1 MHPRTLPLLVVAAAL
16 AAGCASRA
24 EPAVETAAAP
34 SPVESAAVQ
43 ASPATPGIAAALDVA
58 KGNRRQLELALE
70 YFEAL
75 GDADELAAARFL
87 VENLPGKGYVVFE
100 WHDAKGETVPFEA
113 LDYASFTDAQAALE
127 RIEKER
133 GELNYRR
140 ARFVP
145 DVETITADHLI
156 RHVERSVAIWRA
168 VPAAERPSFEVFR
181 EFVLPHRGS
190 DEPLEDWLTPLAAR
204 IEEIRA
210 TLPPGASRRDLWN
223 AAMKD
228 MWNRVR
234 FDEIYYLHPTDQ
246 SRSEIEATKMGRC
259 EDLSNLTTFY
269 ARAMCWPTACD
280 YTPAWGHRDNNHA
293 WTVDLDAQGRG
304 SDKGQAHAAKIYR
317 KTFAPNDGAPCA
329 KLPPGREAP
338 NRWLANRC
346 QIDVTDQYTETTNAS
361 VVRHGP
367 VSPGAAPYA
376 CVFNGGEWIAI
387 AAGSF
392 VSGGKREIGG
402 EVVDEELALFPR
414 LGRNL
419 VYLPV
424 THDGKTQAPL
434 DAPFIASKSGEIV
447 PLSGNGAEVE
457 CVVAATMP
465 EQVSADTG
473 AKTPVQHLEPGKS
486 YTLFV
491 WRGGWE
497 VVEEFVA
504 GADARTFR
512 GLPAGRLFWLVEKGG
527 RKLERIFT
535 IEGGRQRFW

>member
-1 MHPRTLPLLVVAAAL
+1 MHPRKFPFLVVAAAL

-24 EPAVETAAAP
+24 EPAVESAAESVVAPLPVEAAAAP
-34 SPVESAAVQ
+34 P
-43 ASPATPGIAAALDVA
+43 SPATPGIAAALDLA
-58 KGNRRQLELALE
+58 KGNRRELELALE
-70 YFEAL
+70 YFDAL
-75 GDADELAAARFL
+75 GDAEELAAARFL
-87 VENLPGKGYVVFE
+87 VENLPGKGHVVFE

-113 LDYASFTDAQAALE
+113 LDHKNFKDAQAALE

-168 VPAAERPSFEVFR
+168 VPAAERPSFAVFC

-210 TLPPGASRRDLWN
+210 ALPAGASRRDLWN

-228 MWNRVR
+228 MGNRVR
-234 FDEIYYLHPTDQ
+234 FDEVYYLHPTDQ
-246 SRSEIEATKMGRC
+246 SRSEIEATRMGRC

-293 WTVDLDAQGRG
+293 WTVDLDAAGRG
-304 SDKGQAHAAKIYR
+304 SDRGQAHAAKIYR
-317 KTFAPNDGAPCA
+317 KTFAPSPDAPCA

-346 QIDVTDQYTETTNAS
+346 QIDVTDQYAETTNATL
-361 VVRHGP
+361 GL
-367 VSPGAAPYA
+367 AAAPAADASPYA
-376 CVFNGGEWIAI
+376 CVFNGGEWVAI

-392 VSGGKREIGG
+392 GA
-402 EVVDEELALFPR
+402 DFATFPR

-424 THDGKTQAPL
+424 SHDGKTQAPL
-434 DAPFIASKSGEIV
+434 DAPFIATKPGDV
-447 PLSGNGAEVE
+447 VRLPGAAAGVE

-465 EQVSADTG
+465 EQISADTG
-473 AKTPVQHLEPGKS
+473 AKSPLQHLEAGKS
-486 YTLFV
+486 YTLSV
-491 WRGGWE
+491 WRGAWHVIE
-497 VVEEFVA
+497 TFTA
-504 GADARTFR
+504 GADARTFSA
-512 GLPAGRLFWLVEKGG
+512 LPADGLFWLSEDGG

-535 IEGGRQRFW
+535 IENGRQRFW